1 MKVSD
6 DWRLTLPQENRK
18 QDLPPPESTLKHQEP
33 KDLQGTTGEP
43 QGRAWAGV
51 RKEFGLKQAKRFQTR

>member
-18 QDLPPPESTLKHQEP
+18 QDLPPPESTLKHQET

-43 QGRAWAGV
+43 QGRAWAGA
-51 RKEFGLKQAKRFQTR
+51 RKEFGQEITRSFFS